1 MTVQSIAFFEQK
13 DCPLHKGKALPG
25 NCTRSDPERIHA
37 LTRGMKAAGK
47 LMKVFVTRRIPQE
60 GTKILSAAADCEVSL
75 WDSDEPVPKAEL
87 LKGVQGAHGLLCLLS
102 DKIDA
107 EVLDA
112 AGPNLKVIST
122 LSVGFDHLAISE
134 IKKRG
139 IRVGYTPDVLTD
151 ATAELT
157 VALLLATA
165 RRLPEGV
172 EEVKNGGWSSWKP
185 LWLCGYG
192 LSGSTVGVIGL
203 GRIGMAIAQ
212 RLMPFG
218 VKRLLYSGRTAKPY
232 AAEVHGEFVPLDTLV
247 SESDFIVVSC
257 SLTPETQGLCDK
269 AFFSKMKN
277 TAVFI
282 NSSRGAVVNQEDLYE
297 ALSTGQIAAAGL
309 DVTTPEPLPTNHPLL
324 TLKNC
329 VVLPHIGSATYST
342 RGIMSA
348 LAARNL
354 LGGLQGT
361 EMPSELTFDGQT
373 LDVSRRVYRRGPR
386 CLLMVMVHTDSDT
399 ANSQWMEERTSCST
413 HMLSSFFN
421 TYGA

>member
-1 MTVQSIAFFEQK
+1 MNAI
-13 DCPLHKGKALPG
+13 
-25 NCTRSDPERIHA
+25 
-37 LTRGMKAAGK
+37 GK
-47 LMKVFVTRRIPQE
+47 LMKIYVTRRLSQE
-60 GTKILSAAADCEVSL
+60 GLKILSSSGVCDVCM
-75 WDSDEPVPKAEL
+75 WDSNQPVPREEL
-87 LKGVQGAHGLLCLLS
+87 LKGVQGAHGVLCLLS
-102 DKIDA
+102 DKVDA
-107 EVLDA
+107 EVLNA

-122 LSVGFDHLAISE
+122 LSVGYDHLDLNE

-165 RRLPEGV
+165 RRLPEAMD
-172 EEVKNGGWSSWKP
+172 EVKNGGWSSWTP
-185 LWLCGYG
+185 FWMCGYG

-203 GRIGMAIAQ
+203 GRIGMAIAR

-218 VKRLLYSGRTAKPY
+218 VKRLLYSGRTEKAY
-232 AAEVHGEFVPLDTLV
+232 AAELNGEFVPLDTLT

-257 SLTPETQGLCDK
+257 SLTAETQGLCDK
-269 AFFSKMKN
+269 TFFSKMKK
-277 TAVFI
+277 TAILI
-282 NSSRGAVVNQEDLYE
+282 NSSRGAVVTQEDLYE
-297 ALSTGQIAAAGL
+297 ALKSGQIAAAGL

-342 RGIMSA
+342 RGVMVA

-361 EMPSELTFDGQT
+361 EMPSELA
-373 LDVSRRVYRRGPR
+373 L
-386 CLLMVMVHTDSDT
+386 
-399 ANSQWMEERTSCST
+399 
-413 HMLSSFFN
+413 
-421 TYGA
+421 

>member
-1 MTVQSIAFFEQK
+1 MNAVRE
-13 DCPLHKGKALPG
+13 
-25 NCTRSDPERIHA
+25 
-37 LTRGMKAAGK
+37 
-47 LMKVFVTRRIPQE
+47 LMKVFITRRIPEE
-60 GTKILSAAADCEVSL
+60 GMKILSGATGVCEVSQ
-75 WDSDEPVPKAEL
+75 WDSDEPVPRAEL
-87 LKGVQGAHGLLCLLS
+87 LKRVQGAHGLLCLLS

-122 LSVGFDHLAISE
+122 MSVGFDHLALDE

-139 IRVGYTPDVLTD
+139 IRIGYTPDVLTD

-172 EEVKNGGWSSWKP
+172 EEVKTGGWSSWKP

-212 RLMPFG
+212 RLLPFG
-218 VKRLLYSGRTAKPY
+218 VKRLLYTGRTAKAH
-232 AAEVHGEFVPLDTLV
+232 AAEVNGEFVPLDTLV

-257 SLTPETQGLCDK
+257 SLTPETQGLCDE
-269 AFFSKMKN
+269 AFFSKMKK

-297 ALSTGQIAAAGL
+297 ALKSGQIAAAGL

-342 RGIMSA
+342 RGVMSA
-348 LAARNL
+348 LTVQNL
-354 LGGLQGT
+354 LGGLQGLD
-361 EMPSELTFDGQT
+361 MPSELR
-373 LDVSRRVYRRGPR
+373 L
-386 CLLMVMVHTDSDT
+386 
-399 ANSQWMEERTSCST
+399 
-413 HMLSSFFN
+413 
-421 TYGA
+421 